1 MYVSRVA
8 PRTKGHSAKAFKAKQ
23 VEKGSEDGPREG
35 TAYARVLSPRCWRKN
50 KPREAAQPEFTRPN
64 LGGRGLGYQASGL
77 GLFCLESNKKQRG
90 NRI

>member
-50 KPREAAQPEFTRPN
+50 KA
-64 LGGRGLGYQASGL
+64 
-77 GLFCLESNKKQRG
+77 QRG
-90 NRI
+90 STARIHQAKSGREGPWLSGQWVRIILLGEQ